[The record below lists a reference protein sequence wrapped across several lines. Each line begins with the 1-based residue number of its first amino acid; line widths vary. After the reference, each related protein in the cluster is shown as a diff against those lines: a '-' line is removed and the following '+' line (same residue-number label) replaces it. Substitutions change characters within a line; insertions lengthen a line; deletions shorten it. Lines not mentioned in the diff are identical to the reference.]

1 MFIGDIDF
9 GVIKY
14 NGGQF
19 LLFRRQVRVLSEV
32 VLLACKDLIDDAK
45 IGCADMVFKDM
56 CLEILAKAKLV
67 LSNEQFEELTFFV
80 AERMK
85 EERVPSSGRK
95 VRVR

>member
-1 MFIGDIDF
+1 
-9 GVIKY
+9 
-14 NGGQF
+14 
-19 LLFRRQVRVLSEV
+19 VLSEV

-85 EERVPSSGRK
+85 EERIPSSGRK
-95 VRVR
+95 VRYDKKSFSLRFLFVVIFLFCAHLSQ

>member
-1 MFIGDIDF
+1 M
-9 GVIKY
+9 
-14 NGGQF
+14 
-19 LLFRRQVRVLSEV
+19 LSEV

-45 IGCADMVFKDM
+45 IGCADTVFKDV

-85 EERVPSSGRK
+85 EEKIRRSGRK
-95 VRVR
+95 VRIR